1 MLRWLKWTCAL
12 LFIAGLA
19 AAWIVY
25 DYREF
30 VHAPLN
36 LGAPERVIQ
45 VAPGSSARA
54 VAKSLVKDGII
65 DSEWMML
72 YLFRKSGLAD
82 KLQPGPVVLTPEMTP
97 SDLPTV
103 LARVG
108 KYERRSVQILP
119 GMNVYEIA
127 ERLQTQRLADK
138 KQFLNMV
145 LDPVRSAQAGIPGKS
160 FEGYLA
166 SGAYTFEPGTSAED
180 IVQAMHHRWMENW
193 RKIVAEN
200 RGAYEAA
207 IRRKMSDHNLVTLA
221 SMVEKEAVV
230 DKERPVIARVFWNR
244 LRKKMKLQ
252 SDPTCVYPPKIIGEK
267 PHPSRCKDPENTYST
282 YVIEALPPGPI
293 AVPSSASLKAVLKP
307 YEGPDATS
315 LLYFVARQ
323 DGSWT
328 HYFSKTY
335 KEHQNAVNYFLKGQ
349 KNNKPKGTVQPKY

>member
-1 MLRWLKWTCAL
+1 MVRWLKWTFVL
-12 LFIAGLA
+12 LILAGLA
-19 AAWIVY
+19 VAWVVY

-30 VHAPLN
+30 AHAPLQ
-36 LGAPERVIQ
+36 LGASERIIQ
-45 VAPGSSARA
+45 VAPGSSARTIA
-54 VAKSLVKDGII
+54 RSLAKEGII

-72 YLFRKSGLAD
+72 YIFRNSGLAD

-97 SDLPTV
+97 SDLPIV

-108 KYERRSVQILP
+108 KYERRTVQILP
-119 GMNVYEIA
+119 GMNVYDIA

-138 KQFLNMV
+138 KQFLTIV
-145 LDPVRSAQAGIPGKS
+145 LDPVRATQAGIPAKT

-166 SGAYTFEPGTSAED
+166 SGAYTFEPGTSTEAV
-180 IVQAMHHRWMENW
+180 VQAMHERWIANW
-193 RKIVAEN
+193 RKLVSDN
-200 RGAYEAA
+200 RGAYESA
-207 IRRKMSDHNLVTLA
+207 IKRQMSDHHLVTLA

-252 SDPTCVYPPKIIGEK
+252 SDPTCVYPPQTVGEK
-267 PHPSRCKDPENTYST
+267 PSPARCKDATNAYST
-282 YVIEALPPGPI
+282 YVIDGLPPGPI
-293 AVPSSASLKAVLKP
+293 ATPSSASLKAVLKP

-335 KEHQNAVNYFLKGQ
+335 REHQNAVNYFLKGQ
-349 KNNKPKGTVQPKY
+349 KNKPPKGTLQPKY